1 MSIKLEKGVN
11 KMGLDI
17 VAYKGVKL
25 VNEPALDEYG
35 DIAGKSAKQVV
46 ISIGNSE
53 WEQGDDLEAGQVYT
67 YDEAMSVFSVPCSS
81 FNDLRD
87 ELARIA
93 GYEPIINFE
102 RPNRQYIGRV
112 WNDAIENKRGLLYE
126 LLNFADNEGE
136 VGTKSCRKIL
146 NDLHTVSK
154 RAGKLNEWD
163 QGLLTDL
170 IQTFEFA
177 AVDGFVQ
184 FR

>member
-1 MSIKLEKGVN
+1 
-11 KMGLDI
+11 MGLDI
-17 VAYKGVKL
+17 AAYKGVKL

-53 WEQGDDLEAGQVYT
+53 WEQGDNLEAGQVYEFSDVISVYSSSYST
-67 YDEAMSVFSVPCSS
+67 YG
-81 FNDLRD
+81 NLRN
-87 ELARIA
+87 ELARIT
-93 GYEPIINFE
+93 GYEPTRGTNK
-102 RPNRQYIGRV
+102 PYANSV
-112 WNDAIENKRGLLYE
+112 WEHNTTTDKSNPWLLCE
-126 LLNFADNEGE
+126 LINFADNEGE
-136 VGTKSCRKIL
+136 IGTKTCRKIL
-146 NDLHTVSK
+146 NDLHTVSE
-154 RAGKLNEWD
+154 RAGELNEWH